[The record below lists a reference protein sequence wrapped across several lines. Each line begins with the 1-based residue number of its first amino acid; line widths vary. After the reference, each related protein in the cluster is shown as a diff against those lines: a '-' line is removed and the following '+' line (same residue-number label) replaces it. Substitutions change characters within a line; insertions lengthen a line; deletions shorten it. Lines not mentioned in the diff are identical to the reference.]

1 MAERLGL
8 RERRVRECMLFRLS
22 SGAVMQLFGLRK
34 GFCFVCE
41 GRLFTPETPEPVCLR
56 CLNAIERVLEER
68 FGKSRP
74 APSGQRGRFVT
85 GEHTGAEFRV
95 MRVDEASEQLPPSCP
110 RPEDLPDDVGVL
122 KEELSKCRQTVSEY
136 EHKTGLRLEIVN
148 TSPEPEQKP
157 ESEAAKPA
165 EASPAEI
172 QIPKV
177 GAPGLNKEGR
187 TVRAEEENLKKEQ
200 AVIMPD
206 DQEFLAMLELDE
218 TSIPAPEV
226 NMPDPVAAGEPLR
239 HYGFK
244 RHKKKEA

>member
-1 MAERLGL
+1 MRPNTREEERELYAGFYERLYEYMQKGRLEFGYVAERLGL

-68 FGKSRP
+68 FGSIEK
-74 APSGQRGRFVT
+74 AKTHF
-85 GEHTGAEFRV
+85 
-95 MRVDEASEQLPPSCP
+95 M
-110 RPEDLPDDVGVL
+110 
-122 KEELSKCRQTVSEY
+122 SEY